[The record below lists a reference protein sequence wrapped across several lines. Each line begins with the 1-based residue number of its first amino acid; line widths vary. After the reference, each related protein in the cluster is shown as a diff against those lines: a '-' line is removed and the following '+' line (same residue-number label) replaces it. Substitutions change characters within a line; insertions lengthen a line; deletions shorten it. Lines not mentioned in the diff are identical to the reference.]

1 MVAALQKIVNLIS
14 PDWYLRPAD
23 SGFFILNAMKK
34 LIFIFAL
41 VFVSC
46 EKQTETF
53 CTDARYTEHGFLFQY
68 NDHYNGFVYH
78 ESDIQAGPN
87 GVRFATVSQ
96 VTGPNSVNP
105 LRIFANTNQSL
116 TGGGKTAYA
125 LYWVRP
131 N

>member
-46 EKQTETF
+46 KKQTETF

-68 NDHYNGFVYH
+68 NDHYNGFVDH
-78 ESDIQAGPN
+78 ESDNLDIGRIYIVQYEKCGTS
-87 GVRFATVSQ
+87 VCIVSY
-96 VTGPNSVNP
+96 TPAKYSN
-105 LRIFANTNQSL
+105 
-116 TGGGKTAYA
+116 GGGIIN
-125 LYWVRP
+125 P
-131 N
+131 C